1 MGCSA
6 LNEPAQAH
14 SLLWVGREG
23 RVGGRGV
30 GEEEAKEVAGRG
42 ERDLGEE
49 VRVEE
54 GRGGLEGRGKQWEFE
69 CPCM

>member
-1 MGCSA
+1 M
-6 LNEPAQAH
+6 
-14 SLLWVGREG
+14 
-23 RVGGRGV
+23 GGRGV

-49 VRVEE
+49 DRVEE
-54 GRGGLEGRGKQWEFE
+54 GRGGLEGRGKHWEFE